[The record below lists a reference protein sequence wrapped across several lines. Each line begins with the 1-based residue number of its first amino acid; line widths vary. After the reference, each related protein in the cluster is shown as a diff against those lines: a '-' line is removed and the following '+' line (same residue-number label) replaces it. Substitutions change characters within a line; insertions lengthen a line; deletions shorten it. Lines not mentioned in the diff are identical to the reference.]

1 MKTKRCININ
11 KILPLMNGY
20 SLRRIP
26 TVWDDEDYC
35 KEYSQ
40 YYIAQNN
47 VVNVMIA
54 ASTFSKM
61 MYVSFDDN
69 TTATLWGTNI
79 NTHDIS
85 LLRINN
91 TEYLSPELLANGD
104 LVELTSD
111 LIRWLEKIFKIN
123 GEWLDKNSE
132 TFIIDEEI
140 EYPVVCT
147 PVKCGS
153 GWGYSSAP
161 LVLKTSEIEH
171 VLSSIDDEELKRKI
185 ECVLTARVFKKR

>member
-1 MKTKRCININ
+1 MKTKRCINVN

-79 NTHDIS
+79 NTHDTT

-104 LVELTSD
+104 LVELTPD

-140 EYPVVCT
+140 EYPGVCT

-153 GWGYSSAP
+153 GWGYSSTP

-171 VLSSIDDEELKRKI
+171 VLDSITDEELKRKI

>member
-1 MKTKRCININ
+1 MKTKRCINVN

-40 YYIAQNN
+40 YYIAQDN
-47 VVNVMIA
+47 VIKVMIA

-79 NTHDIS
+79 NTHDTT

-104 LVELTSD
+104 LVELTPD
-111 LIRWLEKIFKIN
+111 LIRWLEKIFNIDC
-123 GEWLDKNSE
+123 EWLDKNSE

-140 EYPVVCT
+140 EYPGVCT

-171 VLSSIDDEELKRKI
+171 VLNSIDDEELKRKI

>member
-20 SLRRIP
+20 SIRRIP

-47 VVNVMIA
+47 VVKVMIA

-79 NTHDIS
+79 NTHDTT

-91 TEYLSPELLANGD
+91 TKYLSPELLANGD
-104 LVELTSD
+104 LVELTPD
-111 LIRWLEKIFKIN
+111 LIRWLEKIFKID

-140 EYPVVCT
+140 EYPGVCT
-147 PVKCGS
+147 PLKSGS
-153 GWGYSSAP
+153 GWAYSSTP
-161 LVLKTSEIEH
+161 LVLRTSEMEIVLNSIEN
-171 VLSSIDDEELKRKI
+171 EELRKKI
-185 ECVLTARVFKKR
+185 ECILTARVFKKH